1 MSLPLC
7 TIFCGVSLIL
17 KYSTGDC
24 AAEVSGPM
32 ESLIWKMPLTPLE
45 NKGDIARKEEI
56 KVGAAMKSLH
66 GI

>member
-1 MSLPLC
+1 M
-7 TIFCGVSLIL
+7 